1 MDKIVGG
8 EISHFPDRKLV
19 FICSHYSGS
28 VKQNIESAKK
38 YARYAALKGNAVFVP
53 HLLYPQFLDD
63 AKENEREIG
72 ISSGIEFL
80 WLCDEI
86 WVFAKDERCCSNG
99 MKAEIAEAKK
109 NPTMKIMYIDPES
122 INVI

>member
-28 VKQNIESAKK
+28 VKRNIESAKK

-72 ISSGIEFL
+72 IRSGIEFL
-80 WLCDEI
+80 QICDEM
-86 WVFAKDERCCSNG
+86 WVFAKDEQCCSEG
-99 MKAEIAEAKK
+99 MKVEIEEAKK
-109 NPTMKIMYIDPES
+109 NPRIKIVYVDPES
-122 INVI
+122 I

>member
-8 EISHFPDRKLV
+8 ETFRFPDRKLV

-28 VKQNIESAKK
+28 IKRNIESAKK

-72 ISSGIEFL
+72 IRSGIEFL

-86 WVFAKDERCCSNG
+86 WVFAKDEQSCSEG
-99 MKAEIAEAKK
+99 MKAELAEAKK
-109 NPTMKIMYIDPES
+109 NPGIKIVYVDPES
-122 INVI
+122 I

>member
-28 VKQNIESAKK
+28 VKRNIESAKK
-38 YARYAALKGNAVFVP
+38 YAHYAALKGNAVFVP

-72 ISSGIEFL
+72 IRSGIEFL

-86 WVFAKDERCCSNG
+86 WVFAKDEQCCSNG
-99 MKAEIAEAKK
+99 MKVEIEEAKK
-109 NPTMKIMYIDPES
+109 NPRIKIVYVDPES
-122 INVI
+122 I